1 MSYDLKQNL
10 ANKANYGSKRDLSK
24 IKYLV
29 IHYTSNDGDSD
40 ENNGKY
46 FANNVVKASSHYFV
60 DDNSVT
66 QSVPDDYVAYAVGG
80 KCQSNHHPM
89 YKVITNTNSISI
101 EMCDNH
107 KDGTVHICDETLANT
122 YALARALMKK
132 YNISID
138 RVYRHFDVNGKLCP
152 NCNGLLEDAIWQNFK
167 NNIVNSTVGN
177 LGTSTATTVPAPA
190 VNPNKDSV
198 VSRGQQ
204 HSINFTGH
212 TIAVDGAFGPKTQ
225 ANIARCFQ
233 HAINLDYG
241 KKLSVDGAFGK
252 NSKAALD
259 EHYVKKGE
267 KQYLVTAV
275 EIALMCR
282 GYDPSGVECP
292 GKFGNGLEKAVK
304 QFQADRGLKVDGI
317 AGRNTILKL
326 IGC

>member
-1 MSYDLKQNL
+1 
-10 ANKANYGSKRDLSK
+10 
-24 IKYLV
+24 
-29 IHYTSNDGDSD
+29 
-40 ENNGKY
+40 
-46 FANNVVKASSHYFV
+46 
-60 DDNSVT
+60 
-66 QSVPDDYVAYAVGG
+66 
-80 KCQSNHHPM
+80 M

-122 YALARALMKK
+122 YALARALMSK
-132 YNISID
+132 YNITID
-138 RVYRHFDVNGKLCP
+138 RVYRHYDVNGKLCP
-152 NCNGLLEDAIWQNFK
+152 NCNGLLDDAIWQNFK

-190 VNPNKDSV
+190 VNPNKDSI

-212 TIAVDGAFGPKTQ
+212 SIAVDGVRGPKTQ

-233 HAINLDYG
+233 HAINLDY
-241 KKLSVDGAFGK
+241 KKSLAVDGAFGK

-292 GKFGNGLEKAVK
+292 GKFGDGLEKAVK

>member
-1 MSYDLKQNL
+1 MSYELKQNL

-40 ENNGKY
+40 EANGKY

-66 QSVPDDYVAYAVGG
+66 QSVPDDYAAYAVGG

-122 YALARALMKK
+122 YALARALMSK
-132 YNISID
+132 YNITID
-138 RVYRHFDVNGKLCP
+138 RVYRHYDVNGKLCP

-177 LGTSTATTVPAPA
+177 LGASTATTVPAPA
-190 VNPNKDSV
+190 VNPNKDSII
-198 VSRGQQ
+198 SRGQQ

-212 TIAVDGAFGPKTQ
+212 SIAVDGVRGPKTQ

-241 KKLSVDGAFGK
+241 KKLSVDGIFGN
-252 NSKAALD
+252 NSKTALGK
-259 EHYVKKGE
+259 HYVKKGE

-292 GKFGNGLEKAVK
+292 GKFGDGLEAAVK
-304 QFQADRGLKVDGI
+304 CFQADRGLTVDGI

>member
-1 MSYDLKQNL
+1 MAYELKQNL
-10 ANKANYGSKRDLSK
+10 ANRANYGAQRDTSK

-40 ENNGKY
+40 EANGKY

-122 YALARALMKK
+122 YALARALMSK
-132 YNISID
+132 YNITID

-152 NCNGLLEDAIWQNFK
+152 NCNGLLDDTIWQNFK
-167 NNIVNSTVGN
+167 NNIVNSTTGS
-177 LGTSTATTVPAPA
+177 LGLHPSTPAQA

-212 TIAVDGAFGPKTQ
+212 SISTDGICGKNTL
-225 ANIARCFQ
+225 ANVARCFQ
-233 HAINLDYG
+233 VAINKDYTA
-241 KKLSVDGAFGK
+241 KLKVDGIFGA
-252 NSKAALD
+252 NSKTTLG

-282 GYDPSGVECP
+282 GYDVGGVECP
-292 GKFGNGLEKAVK
+292 GIFGSGLEKAVK
-304 QFQADRGLKVDGI
+304 QFQKDRGLKVDGV

>member
-1 MSYDLKQNL
+1 MSYVLKQNL
-10 ANKANYGSKRDLSK
+10 ANKANYGGKRDLSK

-40 ENNGKY
+40 EANGSY
-46 FANNVVKASSHYFV
+46 FARRIVKASSHYFV

-66 QSVPDDYVAYAVGG
+66 QSVPDDYAAYAVGG

-122 YALARALMKK
+122 YALARALMSK
-132 YNISID
+132 YNITID
-138 RVYRHFDVNGKLCP
+138 RVYRHYDVNGKLCP

-190 VNPNKDSV
+190 VNPNKDSI

-212 TIAVDGAFGPKTQ
+212 SIVVDGARGPKTQ

-233 HAINLDYG
+233 HAINLDY
-241 KKLSVDGAFGK
+241 KKSLKEDGDFGK
-252 NSKAALD
+252 DSKSALGK
-259 EHYVKKGE
+259 HYVKKGE
-267 KQYLVTAV
+267 TQYLVTAV

-292 GKFGNGLEKAVK
+292 GIFGDGLEKAVK
-304 QFQADRGLKVDGI
+304 QFQSDRGLKVDGI
-317 AGRNTILKL
+317 AGRDTILKL

>member
-1 MSYDLKQNL
+1 MSYELKQNL
-10 ANKANYGSKRDLSK
+10 ANRANYGSKRDLSK

-40 ENNGKY
+40 EANGKY
-46 FANNVVKASSHYFV
+46 FANNVVKASAHYFV

-66 QSVPDDYVAYAVGG
+66 QSVPDDYVAYSVGG

-101 EMCDNH
+101 EMCDTK
-107 KDGTVHICDETLANT
+107 KDGNVEITNQTLANT
-122 YALARALMKK
+122 YALARVLMSK
-132 YNISID
+132 YNITID
-138 RVYRHFDVNGKLCP
+138 RVYRHYDVNGKLCP

-190 VNPNKDSV
+190 VNPNKDSI

-212 TIAVDGAFGPKTQ
+212 SIAVDGVRGPKTQ

-233 HAINLDYG
+233 HAINLDY
-241 KKLSVDGAFGK
+241 KKSLAVDGAFGK

-282 GYDPSGVECP
+282 GYDVGGVECP
-292 GKFGNGLEKAVK
+292 GQFGSGLEAAVK
-304 QFQADRGLKVDGI
+304 QFQADRGLTVDGI

>member
-1 MSYDLKQNL
+1 MSYVLKQNL
-10 ANKANYGSKRDLSK
+10 ANKSNYGSKRDTSK
-24 IKYLV
+24 IKYLI
-29 IHYTSNDGDSD
+29 IHYTGNDGDSD

-60 DDNSVT
+60 DDDSVT
-66 QSVPDDYVAYAVGG
+66 QSVPDDYAAYAVGG

-89 YKVITNTNSISI
+89 YGIINNTNSISI

-122 YALARALMKK
+122 YALARALMSK
-132 YNISID
+132 YNITID
-138 RVYRHFDVNGKLCP
+138 RVYRHYDVNGKLCP
-152 NCNGLLEDAIWQNFK
+152 NCNGLLDDAIWQNFK
-167 NNIVNSTVGN
+167 NNIANSTVGN
-177 LGTSTATTVPAPA
+177 LGTSTSTTVPTSA
-190 VNPNKDSV
+190 VNPNKDSL

-212 TIAVDGAFGPKTQ
+212 TISVDGAFGPKTQ

-233 HAINLDYG
+233 RAINLDY
-241 KKLSVDGAFGK
+241 KKSLVEDGAFGK
-252 NSKAALD
+252 NSKAALGK
-259 EHYVKKGE
+259 HYVKKGE
-267 KQYLVTAV
+267 TQYLVTAV

-282 GYDPSGVECP
+282 GYDPDGVECP
-292 GKFGNGLEKAVK
+292 GVFGKKLEAAVK
-304 QFQADRGLKVDGI
+304 QFQTDRGLTVDGI

>member
-1 MSYDLKQNL
+1 
-10 ANKANYGSKRDLSK
+10 
-24 IKYLV
+24 
-29 IHYTSNDGDSD
+29 
-40 ENNGKY
+40 
-46 FANNVVKASSHYFV
+46 
-60 DDNSVT
+60 
-66 QSVPDDYVAYAVGG
+66 
-80 KCQSNHHPM
+80 M

-122 YALARALMKK
+122 YALARALMSK
-132 YNISID
+132 YNITID
-138 RVYRHFDVNGKLCP
+138 RVYRHYDVNGKLCP
-152 NCNGLLEDAIWQNFK
+152 NCNGLLDDAVWQNFK

-190 VNPNKDSV
+190 VNPNKDSI

-212 TIAVDGAFGPKTQ
+212 TISTDGICGTKTL
-225 ANIARCFQ
+225 ANVARCFQ
-233 HAINLDYG
+233 HAINLDY
-241 KKLSVDGAFGK
+241 KKSLVVDGVFGN
-252 NSKAALD
+252 NSKTALGK
-259 EHYVKKGE
+259 HYVKKGE

-282 GYDPSGVECP
+282 GYDVNGVECP
-292 GKFGNGLEKAVK
+292 GIFGDGLEKAVK
-304 QFQADRGLKVDGI
+304 QFQADRGLTVDGI

>member
-1 MSYDLKQNL
+1 MTYELKQNL
-10 ANKANYGSKRDLSK
+10 ANRANYGTQRDTSK

-40 ENNGKY
+40 EANGKY

-122 YALARALMKK
+122 YALARALMSK
-132 YNISID
+132 YNITID
-138 RVYRHFDVNGKLCP
+138 RVYRHYDVNGKLCP

-177 LGTSTATTVPAPA
+177 LGTSTATTVPVPA
-190 VNPNKDSV
+190 VNPNKDSI

-212 TIAVDGAFGPKTQ
+212 SIAVDGACGKNTL
-225 ANIARCFQ
+225 ANVARCFQ
-233 HAINLDYG
+233 VAMNKDYG
-241 KKLSVDGAFGK
+241 AKLKVDGAFGA
-252 NSKAALD
+252 NSKAAL
-259 EHYVKKGE
+259 EKHYVKKGE

-292 GKFGNGLEKAVK
+292 GKFGDGLEKAVK
-304 QFQADRGLKVDGI
+304 QFQADRGLTVDGI

>member
-1 MSYDLKQNL
+1 
-10 ANKANYGSKRDLSK
+10 
-24 IKYLV
+24 
-29 IHYTSNDGDSD
+29 
-40 ENNGKY
+40 
-46 FANNVVKASSHYFV
+46 
-60 DDNSVT
+60 
-66 QSVPDDYVAYAVGG
+66 
-80 KCQSNHHPM
+80 M

-122 YALARALMKK
+122 YALARALMSK
-132 YNISID
+132 YNITID
-138 RVYRHFDVNGKLCP
+138 RVYRHYDVNGKLCP

-167 NNIVNSTVGN
+167 NNIVNSTIGN
-177 LGTSTATTVPAPA
+177 LGTSTVNTVPAPA
-190 VNPNKDSV
+190 VNPNKDSI

-212 TIAVDGAFGPKTQ
+212 SIAVDGVRGPKTQ

-233 HAINLDYG
+233 HAINLDY
-241 KKLSVDGAFGK
+241 KKSLAVDGAFGK

-282 GYDPSGVECP
+282 GYDVGGVECP
-292 GKFGNGLEKAVK
+292 GQFGSGLEAAVK
-304 QFQADRGLKVDGI
+304 QFQADRGLTVDGI

>member
-1 MSYDLKQNL
+1 MSYELKQNL
-10 ANKANYGSKRDLSK
+10 ANRANYGAQRDTSK

-40 ENNGKY
+40 EANGKY

-107 KDGTVHICDETLANT
+107 KDGKVEITNQTLENV
-122 YALARALMKK
+122 YAFSRLLMKK
-132 YNISID
+132 YNITID
-138 RVYRHFDVNGKLCP
+138 RVYRHYDVNGKLCP

-167 NNIVNSTVGN
+167 NNIVNSTIGN
-177 LGTSTATTVPAPA
+177 LGTSTVNTVPAPA
-190 VNPNKDSV
+190 VNPNKDSI

-212 TIAVDGAFGPKTQ
+212 SIAVDGVRGPKTQ

-233 HAINLDYG
+233 HAINLDY
-241 KKLSVDGAFGK
+241 KESLAVDGAFGTK
-252 NSKAALD
+252 SKEALGK
-259 EHYVKKGE
+259 HYVKNGE

-282 GYDPSGVECP
+282 GYDVGGVECP
-292 GKFGNGLEKAVK
+292 GQFGSGLEAAVK
-304 QFQADRGLKVDGI
+304 QFQADRGLTVDGI

>member
-1 MSYDLKQNL
+1 MSYVLKKNL
-10 ANKANYGSKRDLSK
+10 ANQTNYGGKRDLSK

-40 ENNGKY
+40 EANGKY
-46 FANNVVKASSHYFV
+46 FANNIVKASSHYFV

-66 QSVPDDYVAYAVGG
+66 QSVPDDYAAYAVGG

-122 YALARALMKK
+122 YALARVLMSK
-132 YNISID
+132 YNITID
-138 RVYRHFDVNGKLCP
+138 RVYRHYDVNGKLCP

-177 LGTSTATTVPAPA
+177 LGTSTTTTVPAPA

-212 TIAVDGAFGPKTQ
+212 SIVVDGARGPKTQ

-233 HAINLDYG
+233 HAINLDY
-241 KKLSVDGAFGK
+241 KKSLVEDGDFGK
-252 NSKAALD
+252 DSKSALGK
-259 EHYVKKGE
+259 HYVKKGE
-267 KQYLVTAV
+267 TQYLVTAV

-282 GYDPSGVECP
+282 GYDVGGVECP
-292 GKFGNGLEKAVK
+292 GQFGSGLEAAVK
-304 QFQADRGLKVDGI
+304 QFQADRGLTVDGI

>member
-1 MSYDLKQNL
+1 MSYELKQNL
-10 ANKANYGSKRDLSK
+10 ANRANYGAQRDLSK
-24 IKYLV
+24 IKYLI

-40 ENNGKY
+40 EANGKY
-46 FANNVVKASSHYFV
+46 FANNVVKASAHYFV

-66 QSVPDDYVAYAVGG
+66 QSVPDDYVAYSVGG

-122 YALARALMKK
+122 YALARALMSK
-132 YNISID
+132 YNITID
-138 RVYRHFDVNGKLCP
+138 RVYRHYDVNGKLCP

-167 NNIVNSTVGN
+167 NNIVNSTTGN
-177 LGTSTATTVPAPA
+177 LGLHPSTPSQA

-212 TIAVDGAFGPKTQ
+212 TISTDGTCGTKTL
-225 ANIARCFQ
+225 ANVARCFQ
-233 HAINLDYG
+233 VAMNNDYG
-241 KKLSVDGAFGK
+241 AKLTVDGAFGK
-252 NSKAALD
+252 NSKATLGK
-259 EHYVKKGE
+259 HYVKKGE

-282 GYDPSGVECP
+282 GYDVNGVECP
-292 GKFGNGLEKAVK
+292 GIFEDGLEKAVK
-304 QFQADRGLKVDGI
+304 QFQSDRGLKVDGI
-317 AGRNTILKL
+317 AGRNTILEL

>member
-1 MSYDLKQNL
+1 MSYVMKERL

-40 ENNGKY
+40 EANGKY
-46 FANNVVKASSHYFV
+46 FANTVVKASSHYFV

-132 YNISID
+132 YNIDID
-138 RVYRHFDVNGKLCP
+138 HVYRHYDVNGKLCP

-167 NNIVNSTVGN
+167 NNIVNSTTGN
-177 LGTSTATTVPAPA
+177 LGLHPSTPSQA

-212 TIAVDGAFGPKTQ
+212 TISTDGICGTKTL
-225 ANIARCFQ
+225 ANVARCFQ
-233 HAINLDYG
+233 HAINLDY
-241 KKLSVDGAFGK
+241 KKSLAVDGAFGV
-252 NSKAALD
+252 NSKAALGK
-259 EHYVKKGE
+259 HYVKKGE

-282 GYDPSGVECP
+282 GYDVNGVECP
-292 GKFGNGLEKAVK
+292 GKFGDGLEAAVK
-304 QFQADRGLKVDGI
+304 RFQADRGLKVDGI

>member
-1 MSYDLKQNL
+1 MAYELKQNL
-10 ANKANYGSKRDLSK
+10 ANRANYGTQRDTSK

-40 ENNGKY
+40 EANGKY

-66 QSVPDDYVAYAVGG
+66 QSVPDDYAAYAVGG

-122 YALARALMKK
+122 YALARALMSK
-132 YNISID
+132 YNITID

-190 VNPNKDSV
+190 VNPNKDSI

-212 TIAVDGAFGPKTQ
+212 SIVVDGARGPKTQ

-233 HAINLDYG
+233 HAINLDY
-241 KKLSVDGAFGK
+241 KKSLKEDGDFGK
-252 NSKAALD
+252 DSKSALGK
-259 EHYVKKGE
+259 HYVKKGE
-267 KQYLVTAV
+267 TQYLVTAV

-292 GKFGNGLEKAVK
+292 GIFGDGLEKAVK
-304 QFQADRGLKVDGI
+304 QFQSDRGLKVDGI
-317 AGRNTILKL
+317 AGRDTILKL

>member
-1 MSYDLKQNL
+1 MGYVMKEHL

-40 ENNGKY
+40 EANGKY

-89 YKVITNTNSISI
+89 YKIITNTNSISI

-122 YALARALMKK
+122 YALARVLMSK
-132 YNISID
+132 YNITID
-138 RVYRHFDVNGKLCP
+138 RVYRHYDVNGKLCP
-152 NCNGLLEDAIWQNFK
+152 NCNGLLDDAIWQNFK
-167 NNIVNSTVGN
+167 NNIVNSTTGN
-177 LGTSTATTVPAPA
+177 LGLHPSTPAQA
-190 VNPNKDSV
+190 VNPNKDSI

-212 TIAVDGAFGPKTQ
+212 TISTDGICGKNTL
-225 ANIARCFQ
+225 ANVQRCFQ
-233 HAINLDYG
+233 HAINLDYK
-241 KKLSVDGAFGK
+241 KKLSEDGIFGTK
-252 NSKAALD
+252 SKEALGK
-259 EHYVKKGE
+259 HYVKKRE

-282 GYDPSGVECP
+282 GYDVNGVECP
-292 GKFGNGLEKAVK
+292 GKFGSGLEAAVK
-304 QFQADRGLKVDGI
+304 QFQSDRGLKVDGI

-326 IGC
+326 MGV

>member
-1 MSYDLKQNL
+1 MSYELKQNL
-10 ANKANYGSKRDLSK
+10 ANRANYGAQRDASK

-122 YALARALMKK
+122 YALTRALMSK
-132 YNISID
+132 YNITID

-152 NCNGLLEDAIWQNFK
+152 NCNGLLDDAIWQNFK
-167 NNIVNSTVGN
+167 NNIVNSTTGN
-177 LGTSTATTVPAPA
+177 LGLHPSTPSQA

-212 TIAVDGAFGPKTQ
+212 SIAVDGVRGPKTQ

-233 HAINLDYG
+233 HAINLDY
-241 KKLSVDGAFGK
+241 KKSLAVDGAFGV
-252 NSKAALD
+252 NSKAALGK
-259 EHYVKKGE
+259 HYVKKGE

-292 GKFGNGLEKAVK
+292 GKFGDGLEKAVK
-304 QFQADRGLKVDGI
+304 QFQADRGLTVDGI

>member
-1 MSYDLKQNL
+1 MAYVIKKHL
-10 ANKANYGSKRDLSK
+10 ANRANYGRKRDTLK
-24 IKYLV
+24 IKYLI

-40 ENNGKY
+40 EANGNY
-46 FANNVVKASSHYFV
+46 FARRIVKASAHYFI
-60 DDNSVT
+60 DDDSVIC
-66 QSVPDDYVAYAVGG
+66 SVPDDYVAYSVGG

-122 YALARALMKK
+122 YALARALMSK
-132 YNISID
+132 YNITID
-138 RVYRHFDVNGKLCP
+138 RVYRHYDVNGKLCP

-167 NNIVNSTVGN
+167 NNIVNSTTGN
-177 LGTSTATTVPAPA
+177 LGLHPSTPSQA

-212 TIAVDGAFGPKTQ
+212 TISTDGICGTKTL
-225 ANIARCFQ
+225 ANVARCFQ
-233 HAINLDYG
+233 VAMNNDYG
-241 KKLSVDGAFGK
+241 AKLTVDGAFGK
-252 NSKAALD
+252 NSKATLGK
-259 EHYVKKGE
+259 HYVKKGE

-282 GYDPSGVECP
+282 GYDVNGVECP
-292 GKFGNGLEKAVK
+292 GIFGDGLEKAVK
-304 QFQADRGLKVDGI
+304 QFQSDRGLKVDGI
-317 AGRNTILKL
+317 AGRNTILEL

>member
-1 MSYDLKQNL
+1 MAYELKQNL
-10 ANKANYGSKRDLSK
+10 ANKSNYGSKRDISK

-40 ENNGKY
+40 ESNGKY
-46 FANNVVKASSHYFV
+46 FVNNVVKASSHYFV
-60 DDNSVT
+60 DDDSVT

-89 YKVITNTNSISI
+89 YQIVTNTNSISI

-107 KDGTVHICDETLANT
+107 KDGTVHICDDTLANT
-122 YALARALMKK
+122 YALARALMSK
-132 YNISID
+132 YNITID
-138 RVYRHFDVNGKLCP
+138 RVYRHYDVNGKLCP
-152 NCNGLLEDAIWQNFK
+152 NCNGLLDDAIWQNFK
-167 NNIVNSTVGN
+167 NNIANSTAGN
-177 LGTSTATTVPAPA
+177 LGTSTSTTVPAPA
-190 VNPNKDSV
+190 VNPNKDSL

-233 HAINLDYG
+233 RAINLDY
-241 KKLSVDGAFGK
+241 KKSLVEDGAFGK
-252 NSKAALD
+252 NSKEALGK
-259 EHYVKKGE
+259 HYVKKKE
-267 KQYLVTAV
+267 TQYMVTAV

-282 GYDPSGVECP
+282 GYDPDGVECP
-292 GKFGNGLEKAVK
+292 GVFGSGLEAAVK
-304 QFQADRGLKVDGI
+304 QFQSDRGLTVDGI

>member
-1 MSYDLKQNL
+1 MAYVIKKHL
-10 ANKANYGSKRDLSK
+10 ANRANYGRKRDTLK
-24 IKYLV
+24 IKYLI

-40 ENNGKY
+40 EANGNY
-46 FANNVVKASSHYFV
+46 FARRIVKASAHYFI
-60 DDNSVT
+60 DDDSVT
-66 QSVPDDYVAYAVGG
+66 CSVPDDYVAYSVGG

-122 YALARALMKK
+122 YALARALMSK
-132 YNISID
+132 YNITID
-138 RVYRHFDVNGKLCP
+138 RVYRHYDVNGKLCP

-167 NNIVNSTVGN
+167 NNIVNSTTGN
-177 LGTSTATTVPAPA
+177 LGLHPSTPSQA

-212 TIAVDGAFGPKTQ
+212 TISTDGICGTKTL
-225 ANIARCFQ
+225 ANVARCFQ
-233 HAINLDYG
+233 VAMNNDYG
-241 KKLSVDGAFGK
+241 AKLTVDGAFGK
-252 NSKAALD
+252 NSKATLGK
-259 EHYVKKGE
+259 HYVKKGE

-282 GYDPSGVECP
+282 GYDVNGVECP
-292 GKFGNGLEKAVK
+292 GIFGDGLEKAVK
-304 QFQADRGLKVDGI
+304 QFQSDRGLKVDGI
-317 AGRNTILKL
+317 AGRNTILEL

>member
-1 MSYDLKQNL
+1 MTYELKQNL
-10 ANKANYGSKRDLSK
+10 ANSANYGAQRDLSK
-24 IKYLV
+24 IKYLI

-40 ENNGKY
+40 EANGKY
-46 FANNVVKASSHYFV
+46 FANNVVKASAHYFV

-132 YNISID
+132 YNIDID
-138 RVYRHFDVNGKLCP
+138 HVYRHYDVNGKLCP
-152 NCNGLLEDAIWQNFK
+152 NCNGLLDDAVWQNFK

-212 TIAVDGAFGPKTQ
+212 SIAVDGARGPKTQ

-233 HAINLDYG
+233 HAINLDY
-241 KKLSVDGAFGK
+241 KKSLAEDGDFGK
-252 NSKAALD
+252 NSKSALGK
-259 EHYVKKGE
+259 HYVKKE
-267 KQYLVTAV
+267 KSN
-275 EIALMCR
+275 I
-282 GYDPSGVECP
+282 
-292 GKFGNGLEKAVK
+292 
-304 QFQADRGLKVDGI
+304 
-317 AGRNTILKL
+317 
-326 IGC
+326 